1 MGGRLVVVGGDAGGM
16 AAATAAR
23 RQDPNLD
30 VVVLERGRWTSYSAC
45 GIPYL
50 IGGEVKELEDLVV
63 RRPQELRDSL
73 GIDVR
78 IRCEAKAVDLDAG
91 KVEVRNF
98 EQNRTFHLGFDLLH
112 LGTGARPFRPPLPGI
127 DLPFVAGVQTLDDAA
142 SLLRLLN
149 HAPSWA
155 PAGIRQ
161 VVVVGAGYIG
171 LEVAEAFVRRK
182 AAVTVVT
189 NMPEVMNSIDPD
201 MGAHVTR
208 AMRGL
213 GITVRCG
220 VEVTGFEPGKVLT
233 AAGAL
238 PADLVV
244 LGMGVAPNAELARD
258 TGIELGASGAVRVD
272 RRQRT
277 SHEAVY
283 AAGDCCTSTH
293 LVSGDEVY
301 VALGTVANKQA
312 RVAGTNLGGG
322 YATFAG
328 VLGTAVTKVC
338 ELEVARTGL
347 NEAEAARAGFSA
359 SSPTV
364 ESTTTAGYLE
374 AASPVWVKVVAEQG
388 SGRVLGAQ
396 IVGRGP
402 GSAKRID
409 VVATALTARMTCAEV
424 AELDLGYAPPFSPVW
439 DPVAIAARKA
449 GAAARTVPGRG

>member
-16 AAATAAR
+16 AAAAAAR
-23 RQDPNLD
+23 RLDPGLD

-50 IGGEVKELEDLVV
+50 IGGEVKALEDLVV

-78 IRCEAKAVDLDAG
+78 MRCEAKAVDLDAG
-91 KVEVRNF
+91 RVEVYNA
-98 EQNRTFHLGFDLLH
+98 EQSRTFHLGFDALH
-112 LGTGARPFRPPLPGI
+112 LGTGASPFRPPLPGI
-127 DLPFVAGVQTLDDAA
+127 DLPFVGGVQTLDDAA
-142 SLLRLLN
+142 AMMRHLN
-149 HAPSWA
+149 HPPSWA
-155 PAGIRQ
+155 PAGIQR

-171 LEVAEAFVRRK
+171 LEMAEAFVRRK
-182 AAVTVVT
+182 ATVTIVT
-189 NMPEVMNSIDPD
+189 NAAEVMTSLDLE
-201 MGAHVTR
+201 MGALVTK

-220 VEVTGFEPGKVLT
+220 VEVLGFETGAVQT
-233 AAGAL
+233 AAGPI

-244 LGMGVAPNAELARD
+244 LGMGVAPNAQLAQAA
-258 TGIELGASGAVRVD
+258 GLKLGTAGAVRVD

-293 LVSGDEVY
+293 QVSGREVY
-301 VALGTVANKQA
+301 VALGTVTNKQA

-322 YATFAG
+322 YASFAG

-338 ELEVARTGL
+338 DMEVGRTGL
-347 NEAEAARAGFSA
+347 NRAEATDAGFAAVSA
-359 SSPTV
+359 TID
-364 ESTTTAGYLE
+364 STTTAGYLPD
-374 AASPVWVKVVAEQG
+374 AGPVQVKVVAERG
-388 SGRVLGAQ
+388 SGRLLGAQ
-396 IVGRGP
+396 IVGQGP
-402 GSAKRID
+402 GAAKRID
-409 VVATALTARMTCAEV
+409 VVATALTARMTCEEV
-424 AELDLGYAPPFSPVW
+424 AELDLGYAPPFSPLW

-449 GAAARTVPGRG
+449 AAAARSKG

>member
-1 MGGRLVVVGGDAGGM
+1 M
-16 AAATAAR
+16 AAAASAR
-23 RQDPNLD
+23 RQDPSLD
-30 VVVLERGRWTSYSAC
+30 VVALERGRWTSYSAC

-50 IGGEVKELEDLVV
+50 IGGEVGALEDLVV

-78 IRCEAKAVDLDAG
+78 MRCEAMSVDLDAG

-98 EQNRTFHLGFDLLH
+98 EQNRTFQLGFDLVH
-112 LGTGARPFRPPLPGI
+112 LGTGASPFRPPLPGI

-142 SLLRLLN
+142 QLLRHLN
-149 HAPSWA
+149 HPPAWA
-155 PAGIRQ
+155 HGGIRR

-182 AAVTVVT
+182 ATVTIVT
-189 NMPEVMNSIDPD
+189 NTPEVMTSLDAD
-201 MGAHVTR
+201 MGAHVTT

-220 VEVTGFEPGKVLT
+220 VEVVGFEPGSVLT
-233 AAGAL
+233 AAGPL

-244 LGMGVAPNAELARD
+244 LGMGVAPNAELAEAAGLE
-258 TGIELGASGAVRVD
+258 TGAAGAVRVD

-277 SHEAVY
+277 SHEAVF

-293 LVSGDEVY
+293 LVSGQEVY
-301 VALGTVANKQA
+301 VALGTVTNKQA

-322 YATFAG
+322 YATFDG

-338 ELEVARTGL
+338 DIEVGRTGL
-347 NEAEAARAGFSA
+347 NEAEATSAGFSA
-359 SSPTV
+359 VSATI
-364 ESTTTAGYLE
+364 ESTTAAGYLE
-374 AASPVWVKVVAEQG
+374 AAGPIRVKVVAE
-388 SGRVLGAQ
+388 RRTARLLGAQ
-396 IVGRGP
+396 IVGQGP
-402 GSAKRID
+402 GAAKRID
-409 VVATALTARMTCAEV
+409 VVATALTARMTCDQV
-424 AELDLGYAPPFSPVW
+424 AELDLGYAPPFSPLW

-449 GAAARTVPGRG
+449 AAAARAVSTAKD

>member
-1 MGGRLVVVGGDAGGM
+1 M
-16 AAATAAR
+16 AAAAAAR

-30 VVVLERGRWTSYSAC
+30 VVALERGRWTSYSAC

-50 IGGEVKELEDLVV
+50 IGGEVKELDDLVV
-63 RRPQELRDSL
+63 RRAQELRDSL

-78 IRCEAKAVDLDAG
+78 MRCEATAVDLDGG
-91 KVEVRNF
+91 KVEVRNH
-98 EQNRTFHLGFDLLH
+98 ELSRTFLLGFDLLH
-112 LGTGARPFRPPLPGI
+112 LGTGASPFRPPLPGI

-155 PAGIRQ
+155 PGGIRR

-182 AAVTVVT
+182 ASVTVIT
-189 NMPEVMNSIDPD
+189 NTAEVMTTLDPD
-201 MGAHVTR
+201 MGAKVTK
-208 AMRGL
+208 ALRGL

-220 VEVTGFEPGKVLT
+220 VEATGFEPGSVLT
-233 AAGAL
+233 STGAI

-244 LGMGVAPNAELARD
+244 LGLGVAPNAKLAEAA
-258 TGIELGASGAVRVD
+258 GLELGAAGAVRVD

-293 LVSGDEVY
+293 IVSGREVY

-338 ELEVARTGL
+338 EVEVGRSGL
-347 NEAEAARAGFSA
+347 GELEAAEAGFSA
-359 SSPTV
+359 VTATI
-364 ESTTTAGYLE
+364 ESTTTAGYLD
-374 AASPVWVKVVAEQG
+374 AAGAVSVKVVAER
-388 SGRVLGAQ
+388 GRGRLLGAQ
-396 IVGRGP
+396 IVGHGP
-402 GSAKRID
+402 GAAKRID
-409 VVATALTARMTCAEV
+409 VVATALTARMSCDEV
-424 AELDLGYAPPFSPVW
+424 AELDLGYAPPFSPLW
-439 DPVAIAARKA
+439 DPVAVAARK
-449 GAAARTVPGRG
+449 GAAAARAKG

>member
-1 MGGRLVVVGGDAGGM
+1 VGGRLVVIGGDAGGM

-23 RQDPNLD
+23 RQDPSLD
-30 VVVLERGRWTSYSAC
+30 VVALERGRWTSYSAC

-50 IGGEVKELEDLVV
+50 IGGEVKDLEDLVV
-63 RRPQELRDSL
+63 RRPQQLRDSL

-78 IRCEAKAVDLDAG
+78 MRCEATAIDLDAG
-91 KVEVRNF
+91 KVEVRNH
-98 EQNRTFHLGFDLLH
+98 EQNRTFQLGFDVVH

-127 DLPFVAGVQTLDDAA
+127 DLPFVVGVQTLDDAA
-142 SLLRLLN
+142 ALLRLLN
-149 HAPSWA
+149 HAPAWA

-171 LEVAEAFVRRK
+171 LEVAEAFVRRRIP
-182 AAVTVVT
+182 VTVVT
-189 NMPEVMNSIDPD
+189 NMPEVMTTLDPD

-220 VEVTGFEPGKVLT
+220 VEVTGFEPRTVLT
-233 AAGAL
+233 GAGSLA
-238 PADLVV
+238 ADLVV
-244 LGMGVAPNAELARD
+244 LGMGVAPNARLAEEA
-258 TGIELGASGAVRVD
+258 GLVLGASGAVRVD

-277 SHEAVY
+277 SAEVMY

-293 LVSGDEVY
+293 LVSGREVH

-312 RVAGTNLGGG
+312 RVAGTNIGGG

-338 ELEVARTGL
+338 DLEVARTGL
-347 NEAEAARAGFSA
+347 TESEAAASGFSA
-359 SSPTV
+359 VAATI

-374 AASPVWVKVVAEQG
+374 GAGKVRVKAVAERG
-388 SGRVLGAQ
+388 TGRLLGAQ
-396 IVGRGP
+396 IVGQGP
-402 GSAKRID
+402 GAAKRID
-409 VVATALTARMTCAEV
+409 VVATALTAAMTCAEV
-424 AELDLGYAPPFSPVW
+424 AELDLAYAPPFSPVW

-449 GAAARTVPGRG
+449 AAAARDKA

>member
-1 MGGRLVVVGGDAGGM
+1 MGGRLVVIGGDAGGM
-16 AAATAAR
+16 AAAAAAR
-23 RQDPNLD
+23 RQDPSLD

-50 IGGEVKELEDLVV
+50 IGGEVKALEDLVV
-63 RRPQELRDSL
+63 RRPQQLRDSL

-78 IRCEAKAVDLDAG
+78 MRCEAKAIDLDAG

-127 DLPFVAGVQTLDDAA
+127 DLPFVGGVQTLDDAGQM
-142 SLLRLLN
+142 LRHLN
-149 HAPSWA
+149 HAPTWA
-155 PAGIRQ
+155 PGGIRK

-171 LEVAEAFVRRK
+171 LEMAEAFVRREVP
-182 AAVTVVT
+182 VTLVT
-189 NMPEVMNSIDPD
+189 NTPEVMTTLDPD

-213 GITVRCG
+213 GITVTCG
-220 VEVTGFEPGKVLT
+220 TDVVGFEPGKVIT
-233 AAGAL
+233 GAGAL

-244 LGMGVAPNAELARD
+244 LGMGVAPNTQLAD
-258 TGIELGASGAVRVD
+258 EAGLTLGIAGAVRVD

-283 AAGDCCTSTH
+283 AAGDCCTSVH
-293 LVSGDEVY
+293 LVSGREVY

-322 YATFAG
+322 YATFSG

-338 ELEVARTGL
+338 DLEIGRSGL
-347 NEAEAARAGFSA
+347 NESEAAAAGFSA
-359 SSPTV
+359 AAATI

-374 AASPVWVKVVAEQG
+374 SAGRMRVKAVAERG
-388 SGRVLGAQ
+388 TGRLLGAQ
-396 IVGRGP
+396 IVGHGP
-402 GSAKRID
+402 GAAKRID
-409 VVATALTARMTCAEV
+409 VVATALTARMSSQEV
-424 AELDLGYAPPFSPVW
+424 ADLDLAYAPPFSPVW

-449 GAAARTVPGRG
+449 AAAALAST

>member
-1 MGGRLVVVGGDAGGM
+1 VGGRLVVIGGDAGGM
-16 AAATAAR
+16 AAAASAR
-23 RQDPNLD
+23 RQDPSLD
-30 VVVLERGRWTSYSAC
+30 VVALERGRWTSYSAC

-50 IGGEVKELEDLVV
+50 IGGEVKDLEDLVV

-78 IRCEAKAVDLDAG
+78 MRCEAKAIDLDAG
-91 KVEVRNF
+91 KVEVRNT
-98 EQNRTFHLGFDLLH
+98 EQNRTFQLGFDLLH
-112 LGTGARPFRPPLPGI
+112 LGTGASPFRPPLPGI
-127 DLPFVAGVQTLDDAA
+127 DLPFVGGVQTLDDAA
-142 SLLRLLN
+142 NLLRQLN

-155 PAGIRQ
+155 PAGIRR

-182 AAVTVVT
+182 ASVTVVT
-189 NMPEVMNSIDPD
+189 DAPEVMTTLDPD
-201 MGAHVTR
+201 MGAHVTA
-208 AMRGL
+208 AMQGL

-220 VEVTGFEPGKVLT
+220 VEVTGFEPRTVLT
-233 AAGAL
+233 AEGSI

-244 LGMGVAPNAELARD
+244 LGMGVAPNAQLAEAA
-258 TGIELGASGAVRVD
+258 GLVLGAARAVRVD

-293 LVSGDEVY
+293 LVSGREVY
-301 VALGTVANKQA
+301 VALGTVTNKQA

-338 ELEVARTGL
+338 ALEVGRTGL
-347 NEAEAARAGFSA
+347 TDAEAAAAGFSA
-359 SSPTV
+359 VSATI
-364 ESTTTAGYLE
+364 ESTTAAGYLD
-374 AASPVWVKVVAEQG
+374 AAAPVRVKVVAEQG
-388 SGRVLGAQ
+388 SGRLLGAQ
-396 IVGRGP
+396 IVGTGP
-402 GSAKRID
+402 GAAKRID
-409 VVATALTARMTCAEV
+409 VAATALTAGMSCDEV

-439 DPVAIAARKA
+439 DPVAIAARK
-449 GAAARTVPGRG
+449 GAARARHG